1 MKILALETSAVACSV
16 ALCEDEKLLAQSFQ
30 NNGLTHSVTLMPMCQ
45 SMLAGCGV
53 KLEDVD
59 VIAVAAG
66 PGSFTGLRI
75 GVAAAKGLAWAGDK
89 LCAGVS
95 TLEAMAWPL
104 AHLEGADLCAVM
116 DARRQQVYNALF
128 EVRGGALLRRCPD
141 RAVSVEQLAAE
152 LEVRKKPQILVG
164 DGTKLCYNELTKR
177 GLPMEP
183 APPHL
188 VFQSAWGVALA
199 AAELAGRG
207 GLVTAAGLEPVYHRL
222 SQAERERLA
231 RQGKAEKCKGDN

>member
-1 MKILALETSAVACSV
+1 MKILAIETSAKSV
-16 ALCEDEKLLAQSFQ
+16 SAAVVEGGVPLASAYQ
-30 NNGLTHSVTLMPMCQ
+30 NMGLTHSRTLMPLVDG
-45 SMLAGCGV
+45 MLSAAGLRV
-53 KLEDVD
+53 RDMDLL
-59 VIAVAAG
+59 AAANG

-75 GVAAAKGLAWAGDK
+75 GVSALKGLAWALEK
-89 LCAGVS
+89 PCCGVS
-95 TLEAMAWPL
+95 TLAAMARNL
-104 AHLEGADLCAVM
+104 AHMEGLIICAM

-152 LEVRKKPQILVG
+152 LEVRKKPHILVG

>member
-1 MKILALETSAVACSV
+1 MY
-16 ALCEDEKLLAQSFQ
+16 
-30 NNGLTHSVTLMPMCQ
+30 
-45 SMLAGCGV
+45 
-53 KLEDVD
+53 
-59 VIAVAAG
+59 
-66 PGSFTGLRI
+66 
-75 GVAAAKGLAWAGDK
+75 
-89 LCAGVS
+89 
-95 TLEAMAWPL
+95 
-104 AHLEGADLCAVM
+104 
-116 DARRQQVYNALF
+116 ARRHHVYNSLF

-207 GLVTAAGLEPVYHRL
+207 ELVTAAGLEPVYHRL